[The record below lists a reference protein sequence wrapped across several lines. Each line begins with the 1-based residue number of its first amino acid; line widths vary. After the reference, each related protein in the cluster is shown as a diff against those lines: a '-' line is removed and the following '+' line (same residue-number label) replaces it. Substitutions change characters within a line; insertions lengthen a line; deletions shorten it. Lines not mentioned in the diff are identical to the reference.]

1 MRDYNYELLPEI
13 VKRWSPRGFSSQS
26 VPEEYLW
33 QLIDAARFA
42 PSCFNEQPYRYVI
55 FSTPEEVAYAKSHL
69 MKGNQEWND
78 KVPAYIGI
86 LYHKTFQRNGKD
98 NTWAAFDTGTSW
110 GHLSLEAVHLGLVT
124 HAMAG
129 FERVA
134 IREGL
139 GISDEFEFITLVA
152 VGYYANE
159 EELAASNHVDEQP
172 NTREPI
178 DFFVFNRNGK
188 KNNHI

>member
-13 VKRWSPRGFSSQS
+13 MKRWSPRAFSSQP

-55 FSTPEEVAYAKSHL
+55 FSSPEEVAYAKSHL
-69 MKGNQEWND
+69 MKGNLEWNE

-110 GHLSLEAVHLGLVT
+110 GHLNLEAIHLGLVT

-129 FERVA
+129 FEREA
-134 IREGL
+134 IRVGL
-139 GISDEFEFITLVA
+139 EISDEFDFITLVA

-159 EELAASNHVDEQP
+159 DELAASKHSTEQP

-178 DFFVFNRNGK
+178 EFFIFNRDEK
-188 KNNHI
+188 SK